1 MSKRVAIIVE
11 RADVSLGGAER
22 SMSEVAGGLSALG
35 LEVDLLA
42 AKGQA
47 TGPNVHIL
55 CADVRG
61 ERVPLSVFADAVR
74 RHVERTGYDIVHS
87 VLPLP
92 GIDLYQP
99 RGGTYAE
106 SILRY
111 AASYPSPLMRRWKA
125 WTAFANIRRLKLL
138 RAERQCCQG
147 STGPMISALSQ
158 YVVEQLTRHYG
169 THPRRIV
176 RTLNGVDTDRPID
189 AGATNDCRRRILGR
203 LGLQDGQEPALF
215 LFAAHNFR
223 LKGLHPLIRAMQ
235 VVGGLRTEQLA
246 YLVVAGGG
254 ESAMYSRLATRL
266 GIEERVL
273 FLGAVKDIRGVVSA
287 IDVGVLPTYY
297 DPSSRFILEVLAAGK
312 PVITTRFN
320 GATDHFIDGRHGK
333 VIDSPDNITA
343 LADAIRHFTSA
354 ASIRTASQAIEND
367 DLRSHVSVR
376 RVAREL
382 LQLYDTIFEARRQR
396 GQGRR

>member
-1 MSKRVAIIVE
+1 MIKRVAIIVE

-47 TGPNVHIL
+47 TCPNVHIL
-55 CADVRG
+55 CTDLRG
-61 ERVPLSVFADAVR
+61 ERVPLSVFADALR

-106 SILRY
+106 SILRH

-169 THPRRIV
+169 TDPRRIV

-189 AGATNDCRRRILGR
+189 AGAADDCRRRILER
-203 LGLQDGQEPALF
+203 LRLQGAQQPALF

-235 VVGGLRTEQLA
+235 VVGGRETKQPA
-246 YLVVAGGG
+246 CLVVAGAGASG
-254 ESAMYSRLATRL
+254 RYCRLAKRL
-266 GIEERVL
+266 GVEERVL
-273 FLGAVKDIRGVVSA
+273 FLGPVEDIRSVVSA
-287 IDVGVLPTYY
+287 TDVGVLPTFY
-297 DPSSRFILEVLAAGK
+297 DPSSRFILEALVAGK

-333 VIDSPDNITA
+333 VIDSPHNIVA
-343 LADAIRHFTSA
+343 LADAIRFF
-354 ASIRTASQAIEND
+354 ASKANIAKASQAITADSLAANI
-367 DLRSHVSVR
+367 SIH
-376 RVAREL
+376 RVANEL
-382 LQLYDTIFEARRQR
+382 LRLYEIILDTRRPT
-396 GQGRR
+396 